1 MSTNI
6 VLPNLGFGM
15 EEGRLLRWLK
25 QPGEVVR
32 KGDPIAE
39 IESDKTNVELEA
51 TVDGV
56 LAEVMFPAD
65 TVVSV
70 GAVLAR
76 IETEA
81 APATIPAAPEPVA
94 ATTPAQP
101 ESARDSQRLT
111 PLARKMLDAHGV
123 SATEVK
129 GTGWGGRITQDDIKG
144 ALASTPKSN
153 GNGRPLAAPAV
164 KKLARDKGID
174 LRMLS
179 GSGTDGHITRA
190 DVEQAAHALAH
201 AASLA
206 AGHPQTQADFQSAAS
221 AAPVIAASSQPA
233 MSSDE
238 ERTEVPFGKM
248 RQMIAA
254 RLAQSMQDAPHFY
267 VTAELDFTP
276 VLRKLPA
283 NIGINTLLLYL
294 TIQTLQ
300 SNLALNATF
309 ENGHVYQYK
318 HVNLALAVALPD
330 GLISP
335 VLHHADDFSLA
346 GLADR
351 VRDLVNRARVGRLKP
366 DELGGGTFTVS
377 NLGMIKQVDRFT
389 AILNPPQVGIL
400 AIGAAKERPF
410 VIDGGLHIRTTA
422 HLTLSADHRV
432 VDGMVAAQFLEQFEA
447 HLRAF

>member
-1 MSTNI
+1 MLTNI

-25 QPGEVVR
+25 QPGDAVR
-32 KGDPIAE
+32 KGDPVAE

-56 LAEVMFPAD
+56 VAELLFAAD
-65 TVVSV
+65 TMIPV
-70 GAVLAR
+70 GAILAK
-76 IETEA
+76 IETE
-81 APATIPAAPEPVA
+81 PGKATIAPETVA
-94 ATTPAQP
+94 ATAQAD
-101 ESARDSQRLT
+101 SARDSQRVT
-111 PLARKMLDAHGV
+111 PLARRMLDAHGV
-123 SATEVK
+123 SAVEVK
-129 GTGWGGRITQDDIKG
+129 GTGFGGRITQDDIKG
-144 ALASTPKSN
+144 ALATPLKPN

-164 KKLARDKGID
+164 KKLARDNGLD
-174 LRMLS
+174 LRMVT
-179 GSGTDGHITRA
+179 GTGTDGHITRA
-190 DVEQAAHALAH
+190 DVEQALHALSH
-201 AASLA
+201 AATHVAPS
-206 AGHPQTQADFQSAAS
+206 SAAAPTVASIS
-221 AAPVIAASSQPA
+221 APTVATTPQP
-233 MSSDE
+233 SFGSDD
-238 ERTEVPFGKM
+238 ERAEIPFSKM
-248 RQMIAA
+248 RQMIAS

-276 VLRKLPA
+276 VLHKLPA
-283 NIGINTLLLYL
+283 GIGINTLLLYL

-300 SNLALNATF
+300 SQPILNATY

-318 HVNLALAVALPD
+318 HVNLSLAIALPD

-335 VLHHADDFSLA
+335 VLHHADDYSLA
-346 GLADR
+346 GLSDR
-351 VRDLVNRARVGRLKP
+351 VRDLVTRARNGRLKP

-389 AILNPPQVGIL
+389 AIINPPQVGIL

-432 VDGMVAAQFLEQFEA
+432 VDGMLAAQFLEQFEN